1 MAVKHAAITEV
12 DKGAKKANV
21 AARYGISR
29 GLLGDWIRNRLDIF
43 KAVSSGR
50 VNVKREAPIHFP
62 KTEAAVIKW
71 LHMSREGF
79 VAISCPILVS
89 YALELDKAF
98 PETDQ
103 H

>member
-1 MAVKHAAITEV
+1 MALTATKKRSSNAMAVKHAAITEV

-62 KTEAAVIKW
+62 KTEAAIIKW
-71 LHMSREGF
+71 LHIGRER
-79 VAISCPILVS
+79 ILL
-89 YALELDKAF
+89 Y
-98 PETDQ
+98 
-103 H
+103 